1 MNIEKEPL
9 GEKGEGILRIQEEGL
24 EMDEV
29 LRDLRVE
36 IGGRFIAYG
45 RGSMESGEEAEWL
58 ARDKWRTDF
67 FMEIK
72 RKEELLVKSIA
83 NRFAKREAV

>member
-24 EMDEV
+24 DMDEV

-36 IGGRFIAYG
+36 IEERFIA
-45 RGSMESGEEAEWL
+45 
-58 ARDKWRTDF
+58 
-67 FMEIK
+67 
-72 RKEELLVKSIA
+72 
-83 NRFAKREAV
+83 